1 MLNFDLEKE
10 GLDIKLTADAALSDG
25 DLLNSLMEGLLS
37 KDDATRYNCFETLL
51 VLSKDNPEFLYAH
64 WDYFQELLSRSN
76 NYSKYIAVYIL
87 ANLTAV
93 DNDKKFDAIY
103 ADYFDLLGG
112 KRTMISSHVALNSS
126 IIAQNKP
133 ELRSSIVDKLV
144 DIDNIHQGRQ
154 VELIKAYAI
163 QALQEIYAESDDKE
177 KILEFVKANLNSISP
192 KTRQMAADFLRN
204 CY

>member
-25 DLLNSLMEGLLS
+25 DLLNSLLEGLLS

-112 KRTMISSHVALNSS
+112 KRTMISSHVALNSP

-163 QALQEIYAESDDKE
+163 QALQEIYTESDDKE